1 MMSRPT
7 KPVPEGHHT
16 VTPYLAVKDDSK
28 AIEFY
33 KQAFGAVEKRRMPGP
48 DGKGVMHAEL
58 KIGDSFVYLSDEIPG
73 MECRSPESLGGSTGS
88 LHLYVEDVD
97 VAFQRALT
105 AGAQVKMP
113 VMDMFWGDR
122 YGKVVDP
129 FGHEWGIGTH
139 TEDLSEEEMTRR
151 AKAAFAEMAKR
162 QNA

>member
-1 MMSRPT
+1 M
-7 KPVPEGHHT
+7 G
-16 VTPYLAVKDDSK
+16 
-28 AIEFY
+28 
-33 KQAFGAVEKRRMPGP
+33 
-48 DGKGVMHAEL
+48 
-58 KIGDSFVYLSDEIPG
+58 
-73 MECRSPESLGGSTGS
+73 CRSPESLGGSTGS

-97 VAFQRALT
+97 VAFERALT
-105 AGAQVKMP
+105 AGAQVIMP

-129 FGHEWGIGTH
+129 FGYEWGIGTH